1 MEFHLAQINIGRIL
15 APMDSPIMAE
25 FKNNLDGMNELAERS
40 PGFVW
45 RLRDDSNNATT
56 LNFFD
61 DERIIINMSVW
72 ESVDALTN
80 YAYKTEHVEFFK
92 KRLNWFEKMNEA
104 HMALWYIPTGHVPTP
119 AEAIERLTHLRTHGE
134 SQHAFTFRKKFAPSG
149 DDGQ

>member
-1 MEFHLAQINIGRIL
+1 MEFHLAQINIGRIV
-15 APMDSPIMAE
+15 APMDSPVMAE
-25 FKNNLDGMNELAERS
+25 FKNNLDGLNELAERS

-45 RLRDDSNNATT
+45 RLKDDTNNATT

-80 YAYKTEHVEFFK
+80 YAYKTQHVEFLK
-92 KRLNWFEKMNEA
+92 KRLNWFEKMSEA
-104 HMALWYIPTGHVPTP
+104 HMALWYIPAGHVPTP

-134 SQHAFTFRKKFAPSG
+134 SQHAFTFRSKFVPG
-149 DDGQ
+149 